1 MSIEA
6 ILLTDLFFY
15 LSIHFDNIRAIAHD
29 LDRAAASIVFDGLCG
44 RFADCPDFITLIVE
58 SANVLGPNCRQ
69 RFDAGHLQNVII
81 VVGMKGANHGYLVIL
96 CI

>member
-6 ILLTDLFFY
+6 ILLMNLLFN
-15 LSIHFDNIRAIAHD
+15 LSIHFNNIRAIAHD
-29 LDRAAASIVFDGLCG
+29 LDRATASIVFDCLCG

-58 SANVLGPNCRQ
+58 SANVLGTNCRQ
-69 RFDAGHLQNVII
+69 GFDAGHLQNVII

-96 CI
+96 SI